1 MSAEIINFPPIKELV
16 QKEVVTK
23 KSGIKFRKKKYTLCG
38 VEVDPPNNR
47 FDYLDLCKRF
57 LPEDK
62 YRDVLCG
69 ICDKEI
75 YNTIRPTL
83 QKLVDNY
90 YMLDVK

>member
-1 MSAEIINFPPIKELV
+1 MTNIIQFPNVKELAV
-16 QKEVVTK
+16 KQTVPKT
-23 KSGIKFRKKKYTLCG
+23 GIKFRKKKYSIAG
-38 VEVDPPNNR
+38 VEVDKPVDR
-47 FDYLDLCKRF
+47 FEYLDLCKRF
-57 LPEDK
+57 LPEAK

-75 YNTIRPTL
+75 YNTINPTL